1 MKKMKKDKNIC
12 NKLYILLIVFIVFLL
27 FIIVYL
33 FESNEAETNTRTLEK
48 DGFCV
53 LQKNVYRNTK
63 DIPCSVLMDDVL
75 HKLPNGYTFIDYIY
89 TIQNISLS
97 TFHRDVT
104 SSQKIYNTSHPVYT
118 LILYKS
124 GGELL
129 SICPGSHKTYPFVWS
144 TIVNISGDPGTAF
157 LFDCDVLHAGCVNQ
171 CRKRD
176 VIQYKICHKEDLNK
190 LSHLQGIR
198 VHKTDICKIT
208 TTDKIIRKVSY
219 FLEFPINY
227 VLYPL
232 LTKRENP
239 DTVIGKI
246 QSYISLNF
254 YNN

>member
-1 MKKMKKDKNIC
+1 MKKTKKMKKMKC
-12 NKLYILLIVFIVFLL
+12 NKLYILLIVFIL

-33 FESNEAETNTRTLEK
+33 VESNENAEKSTRTLEK
-48 DGFCV
+48 DGCCV
-53 LQKNVYRNTK
+53 LQKSVYTTTT
-63 DIPCSVLMDDVL
+63 DIPCSELMEDVL
-75 HKLPNGYTFIDYIY
+75 RKLPEGYIFIDYIY

-157 LFDCDVLHAGCVNQ
+157 LFDCDVLHAGCINQ

-176 VIQYKICHKEDLNK
+176 VIQYKICHKDDLNK
-190 LSHLQGIR
+190 LSHLHGVR

-208 TTDKIIRKVSY
+208 ARDNILRKLSY
-219 FLEFPINY
+219 FFEFPINY
-227 VLYPL
+227 FLYPVL
-232 LTKRENP
+232 SNRENT
-239 DTVIGKI
+239 DTITGKI
-246 QSYISLNF
+246 QSYIALNF
-254 YNN
+254 YNK